1 VVCGDAIAISFP
13 IHNTR
18 TKKRTVRCGGGSD
31 SRRALED
38 NNTVSEISC
47 HYEIVLDNES
57 RLLRMQ
63 DEPLD
68 HLRCNDSLLRIQET
82 GFSLSSREL
91 DHDVRIR
98 TKRARR

>member
-1 VVCGDAIAISFP
+1 VVIRSQSGFP
-13 IHNTR
+13 YIIQGQ
-18 TKKRTVRCGGGSD
+18 KKGTVRCGGGRD
-31 SRRALED
+31 SRNALKD

-47 HYEIVLDNES
+47 HYEIMLDDES

-68 HLRCNDSLLRIQET
+68 HLRCNDSLLRIQEA

-91 DHDVRIR
+91 
-98 TKRARR
+98 